1 MRMIICTGNA
11 GKLREIRTRLPEGF
25 EAITLADAGLPAD
38 LPEDGDTLEA
48 NALQK
53 ARYAFERTGLP
64 CLADDS
70 GLEVRALGG
79 RPGPLS
85 ARYAGEPRDDEANMA
100 LLLRELSRAADRAA
114 RFRTVLAWVTPAEA
128 RLFEGTVEGS
138 IALERRGSGGF
149 GYDPLFVAA
158 GEARTFAEMQL
169 HEKQAISHRARAMN
183 HWLAYLLGR

>member
-25 EAITLADAGLPAD
+25 ETITLADAGLPAD
-38 LPEDGDTLEA
+38 LREDGDTLEA

-53 ARYAFERTGLP
+53 ARYAFERTGQP

-85 ARYAGEPRDDEANMA
+85 ARYAGEPRDDAANMA
-100 LLLRELSRAADRAA
+100 LLLRELTGTTDRAA
-114 RFRTVLAWVTPAEA
+114 RFRTVLAWVTPAEE
-128 RLFEGTVEGS
+128 RLFEGMVEGN

-149 GYDPLFVAA
+149 GYDPLFVPT
-158 GEARTFAEMQL
+158 GESRTFAEMQL
-169 HEKQAISHRARAMN
+169 REKQAISHRARAMN
-183 HWLAYLLGR
+183 SWLAHLLSR